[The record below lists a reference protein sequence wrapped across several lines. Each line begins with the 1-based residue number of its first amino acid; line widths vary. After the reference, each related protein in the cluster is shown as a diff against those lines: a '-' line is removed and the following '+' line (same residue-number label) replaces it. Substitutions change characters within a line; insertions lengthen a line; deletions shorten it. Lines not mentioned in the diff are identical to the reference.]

1 MKYLTVFAIA
11 FLLIF
16 AGESRAEWYKG
27 NTHSHTI
34 NSDGDSSPDAVARW
48 YKEHRYNFLVITD
61 HNYNTDVRGLNAL
74 MAAPGKFLVVSGEEV
89 TDRFPLSSERT
100 LPLHVNAI
108 GTSQSRGART
118 IGPSGG
124 GSVGEV
130 LQRDVDSIRAAGA
143 TPQLNHPNFGW
154 AVDVSVMERLR
165 NYSLF
170 EIWNTSTNC
179 NNLGGGGHPG
189 TEALWDSVL
198 TRGKLVYGVASDDAH
213 EFKDWGPEYSNPGG
227 GFLWVNADSLET
239 GAIVA
244 ALERG
249 DFYSSTGL
257 RLERLEISSRRIL
270 LESELNGQTRHRVT
284 FIGRAGRILLETD
297 ENPAIYEITGHEL
310 YVRAKVVDSNGRVAW
325 TQPVFVKEKQ

>member
-1 MKYLTVFAIA
+1 MNFFAMAIIA
-11 FLLIF
+11 LMLSFPGA
-16 AGESRAEWYKG
+16 AGAEWYKG

-34 NSDGDSSPDAVARW
+34 NSDGDSSPDIVARW
-48 YKEHRYNFLVITD
+48 YKEQRYNFVVITD

-74 MAAPGKFLVVSGEEV
+74 LAAPGKFLVVAGEEV
-89 TDRFPLSSERT
+89 TDRFKLSEERT

-108 GTSQSRGART
+108 ATDQSRGART

-143 TPQLNHPNFGW
+143 TPQLNHPNFRW
-154 AVDVSVMERLR
+154 AVDVDAMHRLR
-165 NYSLF
+165 NYALF
-170 EIWNTSTNC
+170 EVWNTSTNC
-179 NNLGGGGHPG
+179 NNLGGGGYPG

-198 TRGKLVYGVASDDAH
+198 TRAKTVYGVASDDAH
-213 EFKDWGPEYSNPGG
+213 QFKDWGPEYSNPGG
-227 GFLWVNADSLET
+227 GFVWVKADTLEA
-239 GAIVA
+239 GAIAA
-244 ALERG
+244 ALDRG

-270 LESELNGQTRHRVT
+270 IESELNGQTRHRVT
-284 FIGRAGRILLETD
+284 FIGRGGRVLYQTD
-297 ENPAIYEITGHEL
+297 DNPAVYEIKGNEL

-325 TQPVFVKEKQ
+325 TQPVFVE